1 MPNPLPNQ
9 IEKNLA
15 EDNIIKDIR
24 YLYRPKKKKDND
36 IKDDSLR
43 DIRIMFEP
51 DTEDCYEPIRIGNT
65 FSSNYIVY
73 ESNGHCQLKNIL

>member
-9 IEKNLA
+9 IEKKLA

-36 IKDDSLR
+36 IK
-43 DIRIMFEP
+43 E
-51 DTEDCYEPIRIGNT
+51 
-65 FSSNYIVY
+65 
-73 ESNGHCQLKNIL
+73 